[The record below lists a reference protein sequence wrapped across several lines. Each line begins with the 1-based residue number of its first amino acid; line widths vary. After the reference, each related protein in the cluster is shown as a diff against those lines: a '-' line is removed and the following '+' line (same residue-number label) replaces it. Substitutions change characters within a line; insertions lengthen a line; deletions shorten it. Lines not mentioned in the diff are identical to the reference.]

1 MFVIG
6 TAGHVDHGKSSLVLA
21 LTGIDPDRL
30 PEEKK
35 REMTIDLGFAWLS
48 FPDGTEAGIVD
59 VPGHERFVKN
69 MIAGVGGIDAVI
81 FVVAADDGWMP
92 QSEEHLEIL
101 KLLNIRQGIV
111 VISKIDLVKEDW
123 LNLVVE
129 DVKEKLK
136 GTFLENAPL
145 VQTSTTKK
153 TGIEKLHSEIEKMIK
168 KIQPQRDLGKPRIYI
183 DRVFT
188 IAGRGTVITGTLI
201 NGSFSLGEEVK
212 ILPQEETAR
221 IRELQSHKK
230 KREKSEPGTRVALN
244 LAGVEKTLVSR
255 GDVVVKKDQGIT
267 STILDT
273 SVNMISTQKFPLKH
287 NSQVLFIIGTTE
299 VLAKAILLDGTQL
312 KPGESGFVQFR
323 FSDPVVARVGD
334 HFIIRLPSPAITVGG
349 GKVLDIDAKRHKR
362 KDKSLLNFLSQ
373 RESLNLSDLILSE
386 LNKKEFM
393 LGEELLKESNFK
405 SDEIQSILGQ
415 LEKENKLFKI
425 DNLTLSSDLWN
436 NMLNQIS
443 KLIGDEHKKHPFK
456 IGIKISDLLSQ
467 IKFKQALVDK
477 GIEYLLSSKKIK
489 KKEAYLHFPEHQPQ
503 LTPEQKEIAK
513 KIAARFNK
521 TPSSPPI
528 KEDFFEEKGFA
539 EVIAFMLQN
548 DEIVEL
554 KDGILYRKDD
564 FDKIIKLV
572 VELIRKNGP
581 STVSQIKDHLKTT
594 RKYAVPILEKL
605 DQLEITKRE
614 GDKRVLGPEAE
625 KI

>member
-30 PEEKK
+30 PEEKE

-59 VPGHERFVKN
+59 VPGHERFVRN

-81 FVVAADDGWMP
+81 FVIAADDGWMP

-101 KLLNIRQGIV
+101 KLLEIKHGIV
-111 VISKIDLVKEDW
+111 VISKIDLVKEEW
-123 LNLVVE
+123 LNLVQE
-129 DVKEKLK
+129 DVKDKLK
-136 GTFLENAPL
+136 DTFLENAPL
-145 VQTSTTKK
+145 ILTSTTDK
-153 TGIEKLHSEIEKMIK
+153 TGIDQLYSEMQKMIK
-168 KIQPQRDLGKPRIYI
+168 KIQPQRDIGKPRIYI

-188 IAGRGTVITGTLI
+188 ISGRGTVITGTLI

-255 GDVVVKKDQGIT
+255 GDVVVKKDQGTT

-273 SVNMISTQKFPLKH
+273 SVNMISTQRFPLKH
-287 NSQVLFIIGTTE
+287 NSQVLFIVGTTE

-334 HFIIRLPSPAITVGG
+334 HFIIRLPSPAITIGG
-349 GKVLDIDAKRHKR
+349 GKVLDIDARRHKR

-373 RESLNLSDLILSE
+373 RESLNLSDVILSE
-386 LNKKEFM
+386 IDKKESVRA
-393 LGEELLKESNFK
+393 EELLAESNFS
-405 SDEIQSILGQ
+405 SDEIQKNLAE
-415 LEKENKLFKI
+415 LEKGKKLLRLEDVI
-425 DNLTLSSDLWN
+425 VPADLWN
-436 NMLNQIS
+436 DVLGQIS
-443 KLIGDEHKKHPFK
+443 KLIQNEHKKYPFK
-456 IGIKISDLLSQ
+456 VGIKAADLLSQ
-467 IKFKQALVDK
+467 IKFKQILVDK
-477 GIEYLLSSKKIK
+477 GIDHLLLSRKIK
-489 KKEAYLHFPEHQPQ
+489 KRDAYLHLPEHRPQ

-513 KIAARFNK
+513 KIVARFAR
-521 TPSSPPI
+521 TPSSPPAKDEFL
-528 KEDFFEEKGFA
+528 KEEGFA
-539 EVIAFMLQN
+539 QVIAFMLQN
-548 DEIVEL
+548 DELIEL
-554 KDGILYRKDD
+554 KEGILYAKDD
-564 FDKIIKLV
+564 FERIKKTV
-572 VELIRKNGP
+572 VEFIKKNGP
-581 STVSQIKDHLKTT
+581 STVSQLKDHLKTT

-605 DQLEITKRE
+605 DQLEITRRE
-614 GDKRVLGPEAE
+614 EDRRVLGPKA
-625 KI
+625 

>member
-30 PEEKK
+30 PEEKE

-48 FPDGTEAGIVD
+48 FPDGIEAGIVD

-101 KLLNIRQGIV
+101 KLLEIKQGIV

-123 LNLVVE
+123 LNLVAE

-136 GTFLENAPL
+136 GTFLENAPF
-145 VQTSTTKK
+145 VQTSTTQKI
-153 TGIEKLHSEIEKMIK
+153 GIEKLHSEIEKMIK
-168 KIQPQRDLGKPRIYI
+168 KIQPQRDLDKPRIYI

-212 ILPQEETAR
+212 VLPQEETAR

-244 LAGVEKTLVSR
+244 LAGVEKTFVSR

-273 SVNMISTQKFPLKH
+273 LVNMISTQKFPLKH

-312 KPGESGFVQFR
+312 KPGQSGFVQFR

-334 HFIIRLPSPAITVGG
+334 HFIIRLPSPAITIGG
-349 GKVLDIDAKRHKR
+349 GKVLDIDARRHKR

-373 RESLNLSDLILSE
+373 RESLNPSDLLLSE
-386 LNKKEFM
+386 LDKKEFV
-393 LGEELLKESNFK
+393 LGEELLKESNF
-405 SDEIQSILGQ
+405 SLDEIQSAMKQ
-415 LEKENKLFKI
+415 LERENKLIQINGLIATTK
-425 DNLTLSSDLWN
+425 LWDD
-436 NMLNQIS
+436 MLDQVL
-443 KLIGDEHKKHPFK
+443 KLIKGEHKKNPFR
-456 IGIKISDLLSQ
+456 IGIKSADLLGR
-467 IKFKQALVDK
+467 IKFKQILVDK

-489 KKEAYLHFPEHQPQ
+489 KKEAYLHLPEHQPQ
-503 LTPEQKEIAK
+503 LTPEQKEIAN

-521 TPSSPPI
+521 TPSSPPL
-528 KEDFFEEKGFA
+528 KEDFFKEKGFA

-548 DEIVEL
+548 EEIVEL

-564 FDKIIKLV
+564 FDKIIRSV
-572 VELIRKNGP
+572 VELIHKNGP

-614 GDKRVLGPEAE
+614 GDKRVLGPKA
-625 KI
+625 

>member
-1 MFVIG
+1 M
-6 TAGHVDHGKSSLVLA
+6 DHGKSSLVLA

-30 PEEKK
+30 PEEKE

-59 VPGHERFVKN
+59 VPGHERFVRN

-101 KLLNIRQGIV
+101 KLLDIKQGIV

-123 LNLVVE
+123 LNLVRE

-136 GTFLENAPL
+136 GTFLENAPV
-145 VQTSTTKK
+145 VQTSTTQNS
-153 TGIEKLHSEIEKMIK
+153 GIEKLYSEIEKMIK

-255 GDVVVKKDQGIT
+255 GNVVVKKDQGTT
-267 STILDT
+267 STILNTLVDL
-273 SVNMISTQKFPLKH
+273 VSTQKFSLKH
-287 NSQVLFIIGTTE
+287 NSQILFILGTTE
-299 VLAKAILLDGTQL
+299 VLAKAILLDGDQL
-312 KPGESGFVQFR
+312 KPGQAGFVQFR

-334 HFIIRLPSPAITVGG
+334 HFIIRLPSPAITIGG
-349 GKVLDIDAKRHKR
+349 GKVLDVDAKRQKR
-362 KDKSLLNFLSQ
+362 KDKGLLNFLSR
-373 RESLNLSDLILSE
+373 RENINLPNLILSE
-386 LNKKEFM
+386 LNRKEFV
-393 LGEELLKESNFK
+393 LGDEILNESNFS
-405 SDEIQSILGQ
+405 SDEIQSTIKQ
-415 LEKENKLFKI
+415 LEKDNKLFQI
-425 DNLTLSSDLWN
+425 DDLIVATDLWN
-436 NMLNQIS
+436 DVLNQIS
-443 KLIGDEHKKHPFK
+443 KLIRDEHKKHPFK
-456 IGIKISDLLSQ
+456 IGIKIADLLGK
-467 IKFKQALVDK
+467 IKFKQILVNK
-477 GIEYLLSSKKIK
+477 GLNHLLSTSKIK
-489 KKEAYLHFPEHQPQ
+489 KKDAYLHLPQHQPQ
-503 LTPEQKEIAK
+503 LTPEQEEIAK
-513 KIAARFNK
+513 KIDTRFFK
-521 TPSSPPI
+521 IPSSPPS
-528 KEDFFEEKGFA
+528 KEELTEEKGFA
-539 EVIAFMLQN
+539 EVVAFMLQN
-548 DEIVEL
+548 EELVEL

-564 FDKIIKLV
+564 FDKIKKSV
-572 VELIRKNGP
+572 VELIRKKGP

-594 RKYAVPILEKL
+594 RKYAVPVLEKL
-605 DQLEITKRE
+605 DQLEITRRE
-614 GDKRVLGPEAE
+614 GDKRVLGPKAE

>member
-1 MFVIG
+1 M
-6 TAGHVDHGKSSLVLA
+6 DHGKSSLVLA

-30 PEEKK
+30 PEEKE

-48 FPDGTEAGIVD
+48 FPDGTEVGIVD

-69 MIAGVGGIDAVI
+69 MIAGVGGIDAVV
-81 FVVAADDGWMP
+81 FLVAADDGWMP

-101 KLLNIRQGIV
+101 KLLDIKHGIV

-123 LNLVVE
+123 LNLVKE

-136 GTFLENAPL
+136 GTFLENAPI

-212 ILPQEETAR
+212 ILPKEETAR

-230 KREKSEPGTRVALN
+230 KRERSEPGTRVALN

-255 GDVVVKKDQGIT
+255 GDVVVKKDQGTT
-267 STILDT
+267 STILNTLVD
-273 SVNMISTQKFPLKH
+273 MISTQKFPLKH

-299 VLAKAILLDGTQL
+299 VLAKAILLDETQL
-312 KPGESGFVQFR
+312 KPGQAGFVQFR

-334 HFIIRLPSPAITVGG
+334 HFIIRLPSPAITIGG
-349 GKVLDIDAKRHKR
+349 GKVLDIDAKKHKR
-362 KDKSLLNFLSQ
+362 KDKGLLNFLSQ
-373 RESLNLSDLILSE
+373 REDLNLPNLILSE

-393 LGEELLKESNFK
+393 LGEELLGESNFS

-425 DNLTLSSDLWN
+425 DNLTVSSDLWN
-436 NMLNQIS
+436 NVLNQITE
-443 KLIGDEHKKHPFK
+443 LIQDEHKKHPFK
-456 IGIKISDLLSQ
+456 IGIKIADLLSK
-467 IKFKQALVDK
+467 IKFKQILADK
-477 GIEYLLSSKKIK
+477 GIEHLLSTNKIK
-489 KKEAYLHFPEHQPQ
+489 KKDAYLHLPQHQPQ
-503 LTPEQKEIAK
+503 LTPEQEEIAK
-513 KIAARFNK
+513 NIADQFVK
-521 TPSSPPI
+521 TPSSPPT
-528 KEDFFEEKGFA
+528 KEEFLKEKGVA
-539 EVIAFMLQN
+539 EVVAFMLQN
-548 DEIVEL
+548 EEIVEL
-554 KDGILYRKDD
+554 KDGILYRKND
-564 FDKIIKLV
+564 FDKIKKSV
-572 VELIRKNGP
+572 VELIRRNGP
-581 STVSQIKDHLKTT
+581 CTVSQIKDHLKTT

-605 DQLEITKRE
+605 DQLDITRRE
-614 GDKRVLGPEAE
+614 GDKRVLGPKAE
-625 KI
+625 NI